1 MPKKFNK
8 PLHNTLRPVS
18 YDLTLLSQAV
28 TSMVQPERL
37 SKILIPY
44 GDIERTDKLGNR
56 MPVARLD
63 GHRNFSRINWYA

>member
-18 YDLTLLSQAV
+18 YSLILLSQAV
-28 TSMVQPERL
+28 TLMVQPERL

-44 GDIERTDKLGNR
+44 GNIERPDKLGNR
-56 MPVARLD
+56 YILLPGWTAIKI
-63 GHRNFSRINWYA
+63 FPE